1 MVFTI
6 SSSRK
11 CITNAM
17 ARLETF
23 ARLLFAILSNY
34 SLLRF
39 NPLVYFC
46 FIITSVHISS
56 SEKYYC
62 EVFFN

>member
-1 MVFTI
+1 
-6 SSSRK
+6 
-11 CITNAM
+11 M

-23 ARLLFAILSNY
+23 ARLLFVILSNY

-46 FIITSVHISS
+46 FIITSVLISS
-56 SEKYYC
+56 LEKYYC